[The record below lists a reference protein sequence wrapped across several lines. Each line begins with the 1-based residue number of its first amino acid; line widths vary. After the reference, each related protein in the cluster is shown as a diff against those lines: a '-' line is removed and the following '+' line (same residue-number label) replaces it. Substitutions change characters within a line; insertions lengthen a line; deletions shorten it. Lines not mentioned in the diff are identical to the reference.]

1 MNSIFTN
8 GWGTF
13 NGNLPDPATNLELQ
27 NPSRDGPELNEIFA
41 DRLISDTIAKEP
53 LRWLQ
58 RFDGKTIISLFY
70 LFANIPV
77 RAGDLYSAQLPE
89 KAAIIS
95 SRRPLIFRSAKE
107 RRKKKTTDWD
117 SQTIVKHLVNNEKKE
132 TLFSRHRNRHWASL
146 LSLSSSLFS
155 ISLLAS
161 LRPEHS
167 TEINNTHSS
176 PDISRSR
183 FLWLSWFRYIAL
195 MSKSLF
201 LFLSLLLLIS
211 RACTHDAA
219 AATNK

>member
-1 MNSIFTN
+1 MERQIRNNNIQQLFWKDAANLEFHANAAEPSSIAMNSIFTN

-107 RRKKKTTDWD
+107 RRKKKNPTD
-117 SQTIVKHLVNNEKKE
+117 
-132 TLFSRHRNRHWASL
+132 
-146 LSLSSSLFS
+146 
-155 ISLLAS
+155 
-161 LRPEHS
+161 
-167 TEINNTHSS
+167 
-176 PDISRSR
+176 
-183 FLWLSWFRYIAL
+183 
-195 MSKSLF
+195 
-201 LFLSLLLLIS
+201 
-211 RACTHDAA
+211 
-219 AATNK
+219 